1 MANTY
6 TQLYVQLVFS
16 VKGRESL
23 IKKAWKDNL
32 YAYIGG
38 IILNK
43 NSKPL
48 AINGMSDHIHIFIG
62 YNPSTSLPDLVED
75 IKTSSNKYLRE
86 NIKHQYSA
94 GKKDMELS
102 HIAVPR

>member
-48 AINGMSDHIHIFIG
+48 AINGMSDHIHILLDTIRPPR
-62 YNPSTSLPDLVED
+62 YPIWL
-75 IKTSSNKYLRE
+75 KTLKRHRIS
-86 NIKHQYSA
+86 I
-94 GKKDMELS
+94 
-102 HIAVPR
+102 